1 VKDFTR
7 KIKSAYLNVED
18 YHPDKFLTEE
28 EALKGWEF
36 HKRQM
41 KLEFPK
47 GGRLGM
53 CNEAKMIIT
62 EIKELKS

>member
-1 VKDFTR
+1 M
-7 KIKSAYLNVED
+7 ED